1 MLKILL
7 FCLRIHQTRLS
18 LSRNVYFQEGVSI
31 QSYQNNTCNN
41 GSDPTVSPGAAA
53 AAAVAAV
60 AQGLRQQM
68 CSMVAAAQQHQS
80 STHDTNPVSNLVNSL
95 SFGGHCSGMAM
106 PSNGSAPINMS
117 HMSSMRI
124 SSPAGS
130 IQDLR
135 VSPAGSGLESPIAS
149 PLGLT
154 VSSTMEPAINL
165 GIGSNMEVGIGVSGM
180 TYKPTRAFTSPRP
193 ENLFQED
200 IDELVKPM
208 HASTPHSKDSIATIK
223 MEPLTECR
231 GE

>member
-1 MLKILL
+1 MLCYVLIYFLNI
-7 FCLRIHQTRLS
+7 FFFSFQDS
-18 LSRNVYFQEGVSI
+18 LTI
-31 QSYQNNTCNN
+31 QSYPNTTCSN

-68 CSMVAAAQQHQS
+68 CSMVAAAQHQNS
-80 STHDTNPVSNLVNSL
+80 SHDTNPVASLVNSL
-95 SFGGHCSGMAM
+95 ALAGHCGSL
-106 PSNGSAPINMS
+106 PSNGGPPISMS
-117 HMSSMRI
+117 HMTSMRM

-135 VSPAGSGLESPIAS
+135 ISPAGSGLESPISS

-165 GIGSNMEVGIGVSGM
+165 GIGNNMDVGIGVSGM
-180 TYKPTRAFTSPRP
+180 TYKPPRSTFTSPRP

-200 IDELVKPM
+200 IDELVKPI
-208 HASTPHSKDSIATIK
+208 HASTPRPKDTMASIK
-223 MEPLTECR
+223 LEPLTECR

>member
-1 MLKILL
+1 M
-7 FCLRIHQTRLS
+7 QD
-18 LSRNVYFQEGVSI
+18 GVTI
-31 QSYQNNTCNN
+31 QSYPNSCPSN
-41 GSDPTVSPGAAA
+41 GSEPNVSPGAAA

-68 CSMVAAAQQHQS
+68 CSMVAAAQHQGS
-80 STHDTNPVSNLVNSL
+80 AHDTNPVASLVNSL
-95 SFGGHCSGMAM
+95 ALAGHCGGVSM
-106 PSNGSAPINMS
+106 PSNGAPPMSMS
-117 HMSSMRI
+117 HMTSMRMA
-124 SSPAGS
+124 SPAGS

-135 VSPAGSGLESPIAS
+135 ISPAGSGLESPISS

-165 GIGSNMEVGIGVSGM
+165 GIGNNMDVGVGVTGM

-200 IDELVKPM
+200 IDDLVKPM
-208 HASTPHSKDSIATIK
+208 HGSNTRPKDTMATIK

>member
-1 MLKILL
+1 MS
-7 FCLRIHQTRLS
+7 IH
-18 LSRNVYFQEGVSI
+18 
-31 QSYQNNTCNN
+31 SYQNNSCSN
-41 GSDPTVSPGAAA
+41 GSDPNVSPGAAA

-68 CSMVAAAQQHQS
+68 CSMVAAAQHQS
-80 STHDTNPVSNLVNSL
+80 SMHDTNPVTNLVNSL
-95 SFGGHCSGMAM
+95 AMAGHCGNVSL
-106 PSNGSAPINMS
+106 PSNGAPPMSMS
-117 HMSSMRI
+117 HMASMRSM

-135 VSPAGSGLESPIAS
+135 ISPAESALESPIAS

-154 VSSTMEPAINL
+154 VSSSMEPAINMN
-165 GIGSNMEVGIGVSGM
+165 IGHNMDIGVSGM
-180 TYKPTRAFTSPRP
+180 TYKPARAFASPRP

-208 HASTPHSKDSIATIK
+208 HASSMMRSKDSMATIK
-223 MEPLTECR
+223 LEPLAECR